1 MLKLTL
7 KNLGAH
13 KRRLLSTSLAVILG
27 VAFLSATLTLGDTM
41 RAGFRVDIVEGVGD
55 TAVTVRGSTR
65 LGNSDSTIKQSAAL
79 PVSLVDQVALVDGVD
94 EVAPGV
100 EGVAQLI
107 GANGRPIGGNGP
119 PTVGTNWVPTGPLN
133 HYEIAEGRAPEADG
147 EVVIDRG
154 AAEKGKLHVGDET
167 FVRTPQPTPVTIVG
181 IATFGE
187 RDTLGGATVTF
198 FTTDQA
204 AALLLGKLDTIST
217 VGMTA
222 DPGISES
229 ELRDRV
235 AATLPA
241 GTEAV
246 TGTQLKEEF
255 QKDID
260 EGFLNFFETLLLAF
274 AAIALLVA
282 TFSIYNTF
290 SILVA
295 QRTRESALLRALGA
309 SRRQVLRSV
318 SLEALVIGFVASV
331 LGLAAGYGLG
341 RGLLELLAGADLE
354 LPIGIQFNTDTI
366 VAGLLVG
373 VGVTLIASIAPSIKA
388 SRVAPLAAL
397 RDVAVDR
404 SGASVWRAIAGVLF
418 AGGGIALMFA
428 GANGNAMGTV
438 GLGVLVTLIGAILL
452 GPVVARP
459 ASAVLGA
466 PVAAIRGRA
475 GVLARRNSMRNPRRT
490 AGTASALMIGVA
502 VVAAFTVLAASIKA
516 SIGHTAK
523 ESVLANLVIAQ
534 DNFSAPGLDQA
545 MVPALQQ
552 LPELE
557 TVVGGGDG
565 FFQIDG
571 KTEQPVV
578 IDTTHIDDVVD
589 MEVTAGSLAD
599 LGDDG
604 IAVEQDYAKDQ
615 GWKIGTEVPVTWAD
629 GQTTTMTVESLYGV
643 KGLFGDLMITPSAY
657 APHATQPTDV
667 VVMMRT
673 APGVS
678 LEEAKAAVQEVSDR
692 FYAPDVQT
700 RDEYLADVNRQIDQS
715 LAFVYGLLG
724 IAILI
729 AVMGIGNTIS
739 LSVHERTRELGL
751 LRAIG
756 QARRQTRTMVR
767 WESVI
772 VAVFGTLGGIAF
784 GTFAGWATVRAI
796 GASEGFNT
804 FEIPVDRLAIV
815 VVLGALA
822 GVIAAR
828 RPAKRA
834 AKLDV
839 LTAIAT
845 D

>member
-133 HYEIAEGRAPEADG
+133 HYEIADGRAPEADG

-154 AAEKGKLHVGDET
+154 AAEKGKLQVGDQT
-167 FVRTPQPTPVTIVG
+167 IVRTPQPTPVTIVG

-198 FTTDQA
+198 FTTEQA
-204 AALLLGKLDTIST
+204 SELLLGQPGKVST

-222 DPGISES
+222 EPDITES

-241 GTEAV
+241 GVEAV
-246 TGTQLKEEF
+246 TGTQLQEEF

-290 SILVA
+290 AILVA

-318 SLEALVIGFVASV
+318 TLEALVIGFVASM

-341 RGLLELLAGADLE
+341 SGLLQLLEGIDLE
-354 LPIGIQFNTDTI
+354 LPVGIQFNADTI

-373 VGVTLIASIAPSIKA
+373 VGVTLIASIAPAIKA

-404 SGASVWRAIAGVLF
+404 SGASIWRAITGVVF
-418 AGGGIALMFA
+418 AAGGIGLMFS

-459 ASAVLGA
+459 ASAVLGS
-466 PVAAIRGRA
+466 PVAALRGRA

-523 ESVLANLVIAQ
+523 ESVLANLVISQ
-534 DNFSAPGLDQA
+534 DNFSAPGLDRA

-578 IDTTHIDDVVD
+578 IDTTHMDEVAD
-589 MEVTAGSLAD
+589 MEVAEGSLAD
-599 LGDDG
+599 LGADG
-604 IAVEQDYAKDQ
+604 MAVEQDHAEEQ
-615 GWKIGTEVPVTWAD
+615 GWTIGTEVPVTWAD
-629 GQTTTMTVESLYGV
+629 GQTTTMTVEALYGV
-643 KGLFGDLMITPSAY
+643 KGLFGDVIITPSAY
-657 APHATQPTDV
+657 TPHATQPTDLV
-667 VVMMRT
+667 ILMRT

-678 LEEAKAAVQEVSDR
+678 LEQAKAAVQEVSDR

-715 LAFVYGLLG
+715 LAFVYGLLA

-772 VAVFGTLGGIAF
+772 VAVFGTLGGIGF

-796 GASEGFNT
+796 GEGEGFTT
-804 FEIPVDRLAIV
+804 FDIPVDRLAIV
-815 VVLGALA
+815 VVLGAVA
-822 GVIAAR
+822 GVLAAR

>member
-1 MLKLTL
+1 MLQLTL

-13 KRRLLSTSLAVILG
+13 KRRLFSTSLAVILG
-27 VAFLSATLTLGDTM
+27 VAFLSATLMLGDTM
-41 RAGFRVDIVEGVGD
+41 RAGFKVDIVEGVGD

-65 LGNSDSTIKQSAAL
+65 LGNSDSTIKQSGVLDA
-79 PVSLVDQVALVDGVD
+79 SLVQQLATVDGVA
-94 EVAPGV
+94 EAAPGV

-119 PTVGTNWVPTGPLN
+119 PTVGTNWIPTGPLN
-133 HYEIAEGRAPEADG
+133 AYRIADGREPAADG

-154 AAEKGKLHVGDET
+154 AAEKGDLHVGDQT
-167 FVRTPQPTPVTIVG
+167 IVRTPSPTPVTIVG
-181 IATFGE
+181 IATFGD

-198 FTTDQA
+198 FTTEQA
-204 AALLLGKLDTIST
+204 SELLLGQPGKVST
-217 VGMTA
+217 VGLA
-222 DPGISES
+222 AKPGVSEDQ
-229 ELRDRV
+229 LAANV
-235 AATLPA
+235 APTLPQ
-241 GTEAV
+241 GTEAI
-246 TGTQLKEEF
+246 TGTDLKAEF
-255 QKDID
+255 QHDI
-260 EGFLNFFETLLLAF
+260 ETGFLNFFQTLLLAF

-290 SILVA
+290 SIVVA

-318 SLEALVIGFVASV
+318 TLEAFVIGLIASAI
-331 LGLAAGYGLG
+331 GLATGFGLAS
-341 RGLLELLAGADLE
+341 GLKALMASADLD
-354 LPIGIQFNTDTI
+354 LPVSLILSTGTVI
-366 VAGLLVG
+366 AGLVVG
-373 VGVTLIASIAPSIKA
+373 VGVTLVASIAPAIKA

-404 SGASVWRAIAGVLF
+404 SGASIWRALAGFAF
-418 AGGGIALMFA
+418 AGGGIALILA
-428 GANGNAMGTV
+428 GASGTSMGLV
-438 GLGVLVTLIGAILL
+438 GLGTLVTLIGVVLL

-459 ASAVLGA
+459 ASALLGS
-466 PVAAIRGRA
+466 PVAILRGRA

-490 AGTASALMIGVA
+490 AGTASALLIGVA

-516 SIGHTAK
+516 SIGRTANR
-523 ESVLANLVIAQ
+523 SVTADLVVAQ
-534 DNFSAPGLDQA
+534 TNFSAPGLDPG
-545 MVPALQQ
+545 MVPVLEQ
-552 LPELE
+552 LPELD
-557 TVVGGGDG
+557 TVASGGDG

-571 KTEQPVV
+571 TTQEPVV
-578 IDTTHIDDVVD
+578 IDTTKLGKVAD
-589 MEVTAGSLAD
+589 MELKSGSLDTLPA
-599 LGDDG
+599 DG
-604 IAVEQDYAKDQ
+604 IAVQEDYAKDH
-615 GWKIGTEVPVTWAD
+615 GWKLGTTIPVTWAD
-629 GQTTTMTVESLYGV
+629 GTTSNLSVDALYGV
-643 KGLFGDLMITPSAY
+643 KGLFGDMIITPSAY
-657 APHATQPTDV
+657 LPHVTQPTDV
-667 VVMMRT
+667 VILMT
-673 APGVS
+673 AAPGVS
-678 LEEAKAAVQEVSDR
+678 LEQAKTAVQQVADR

-700 RDEYLADVNRQIDQS
+700 RGEYLESVNKQIDQS
-715 LAFVYGLLG
+715 LAFIYGLLA

-756 QARRQTRTMVR
+756 QGRRQTRTMVR

-772 VAVFGTLGGIAF
+772 VAVFGTLGGIAL

-796 GASEGFNT
+796 GEGEGFNT
-804 FEIPVDRLAIV
+804 FSVPVTRLLV
-815 VVLGALA
+815 VVGLGAVA

-839 LTAIAT
+839 LQAIAT